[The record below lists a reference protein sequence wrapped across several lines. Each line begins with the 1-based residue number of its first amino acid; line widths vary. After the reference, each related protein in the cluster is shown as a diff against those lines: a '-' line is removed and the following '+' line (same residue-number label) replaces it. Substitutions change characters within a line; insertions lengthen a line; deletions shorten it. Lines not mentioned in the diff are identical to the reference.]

1 MPDAPAATPLAG
13 VFPPRLVA
21 RLHRERFEGT
31 LRLHGGGATRVIY
44 FRRGEIA
51 SAASNADEDRLP
63 SILIREG
70 RLTGPQV
77 EMARTKQRPGVSLG
91 KTLIELGFLTPGEL
105 LQGAR
110 RQVKQILAAAFALR
124 DGTSQEV
131 PGPLPPEV
139 TVLGLP
145 VRRLIFDALLDAG
158 DRQDVV
164 QEMGSMETV
173 YRPSIDLDTALPA
186 LRLEPPHEEVARLV
200 DGRAT
205 LREISGRVRLDD
217 LTVSKI
223 VLALEIL
230 GLVEQES
237 LPAAAAPTGRRIP
250 VISDESQD
258 APEHAVTWGV
268 AEPVAPAVP
277 PPIAPAPAVPS
288 SMAPAPAAI
297 PAPPPAAVAAPAST
311 PVSGSGWAAAAPTV
325 PFEPAPAEEPEPAD
339 TPAFASAYA
348 AAPPDEPVAAPP
360 SGWPAPAIEFEE
372 EEDTP
377 PIPPGELPAFA
388 APPNA
393 PTGWSVDP
401 ETGEKVHLGPVEL
414 IFDGRVVPPHPG
426 GAGRGR
432 LALFGAAG
440 LLAAAAI
447 VACFVVM
454 RSGEA
459 DETTPAE
466 IASSHV
472 AETATPPAEPE
483 PDPAAAPPA
492 GTAPE
497 TSGAGTNE
505 DLPPGREPAAQD
517 MPSPAKAGEA
527 APSPAA
533 PPREDAPVPPE
544 QATHAGTG
552 AATAADG
559 FGFGQRLLDA
569 GTVDRAAETF
579 RRALEPIPA
588 GRFTLQVMI
597 ACEAESVRK
606 ARAGTRPDAG
616 LFVLPITVRGRGCF
630 RVLWGVFESR
640 DAAAA
645 GARADLPQ
653 YFVTSGVS
661 PAVVAIDRLRSP
673 S

>member
-1 MPDAPAATPLAG
+1 MPDAPAVTPLAG

-31 LRLHGGGATRVIY
+31 LRLHAGGATRVIY

-63 SILIREG
+63 NILIREG

-77 EMARTKQRPGVSLG
+77 EMAKTKQRPGVSLG
-91 KTLIELGFLTPGEL
+91 KTLIELGFLTPAEL

-110 RQVKQILAAAFALR
+110 RQVKQILAAAFSLR
-124 DGTSQEV
+124 DGTSQAV

-145 VRRLIFDALLDAG
+145 VRRLIFDALLEAG

-173 YRPSIDLDTALPA
+173 YRPSADLDTGLPT

-237 LPAAAAPTGRRIP
+237 LPAAAAPAGRRIP
-250 VISDESQD
+250 VIAD
-258 APEHAVTWGV
+258 ASEEA
-268 AEPVAPAVP
+268 PVPVMP
-277 PPIAPAPAVPS
+277 PPQPPAPVPAP
-288 SMAPAPAAI
+288 MAPAPAAI
-297 PAPPPAAVAAPAST
+297 PASSPAAVAAPPSAPAS
-311 PVSGSGWAAAAPTV
+311 
-325 PFEPAPAEEPEPAD
+325 AEEPEPAE
-339 TPAFASAYA
+339 TPAFASAFA
-348 AAPPDEPVAAPP
+348 VAADDPVEAAP
-360 SGWPAPAIEFEE
+360 SGRPAPAIALDEE
-372 EEDTP
+372 DDTP

-401 ETGEKVHLGPVEL
+401 ETGEKVHLGPIEL
-414 IFDGRVVPPHPG
+414 TFDGPVVPPHPG

-447 VACFVVM
+447 GAYFVVL
-454 RSGEA
+454 RGGAA

-466 IASSHV
+466 IASSRI
-472 AETATPPAEPE
+472 AETAAPPAEPA
-483 PDPAAAPPA
+483 PDPAADTPAPATEEEAPVTAAPP
-492 GTAPE
+492 
-497 TSGAGTNE
+497 
-505 DLPPGREPAAQD
+505 PA
-517 MPSPAKAGEA
+517 A
-527 APSPAA
+527 APSHAVP
-533 PPREDAPVPPE
+533 PPREDAPAPPE

-552 AATAADG
+552 AAAANDG

-588 GRFTLQVMI
+588 GRFSLQVMI

-616 LFVLPITVRGRGCF
+616 LFVLPIPVRGRSCF

-645 GARADLPQ
+645 AARADLPQ